1 MWVKWIKRLPWT
13 SIALM
18 LALIML
24 FAATW
29 LKGYTTGR
37 KEGWRDG
44 ERQVAQLQS
53 QFDTYR
59 REDAVKQTEALMDIV
74 RRYNAQVA
82 AARQADADFQAKKQ
96 QLEREN
102 AALKKQITDVTRQWV
117 DEKGKSHPIECVFTR
132 GFVQQYNAAL
142 GVTGAH
148 NAGHHES
155 ATAAS
160 SSAGTTTGPTDTAVN
175 RLRDS
180 GVSQADIL
188 ANVTDNARQ
197 CRVWREQL
205 NGVLDYTDS
214 LHQKEGEK

>member
-1 MWVKWIKRLPWT
+1 MWVKWMKRLPWT
-13 SIALM
+13 SIALV
-18 LALIML
+18 LAVIVA
-24 FAATW
+24 FAASW
-29 LKGYTTGR
+29 LDGYGAGR
-37 KEGWRDG
+37 TDGRRDG
-44 ERQVAQLQS
+44 KQQLAQLQS
-53 QFDTYR
+53 QFDTYK
-59 REDAVKQTEALMDIV
+59 RESAEQQNEALMTIIG
-74 RRYNAQVA
+74 RYNAQVA
-82 AARQADADFQAKKQ
+82 AAHQADADFQAKKQ

-102 AALKKQITDVTRQWV
+102 ANLKKQITDVTRQWV

-142 GVTGAH
+142 GVTDAH

-155 ATAAS
+155 TAAAS
-160 SSAGTTTGPTDTAVN
+160 ASAGTTTGTTDTAVT

-205 NGVLDYTDS
+205 NGVLDYTEG
-214 LHQKEGEK
+214 LHQ

>member
-1 MWVKWIKRLPWT
+1 MWIKWIKHLPWT
-13 SIALM
+13 SIALV
-18 LALIML
+18 LAVIVV
-24 FAATW
+24 FAVIW
-29 LKGYTTGR
+29 LKGYITGR
-37 KEGWRDG
+37 NEARRDG
-44 ERQVAQLQS
+44 EQQLAQLQS
-53 QFDTYR
+53 QFDTYKL
-59 REDAVKQTEALMDIV
+59 ESAEQQNEALMTIIG
-74 RRYNAQVA
+74 RYNAQVA
-82 AARQADADFQAKKQ
+82 AAHKVDEDFQAKKQ

-102 AALKKQITDVTRQWV
+102 AVLKKQIADVTRQWV

-148 NAGHHES
+148 HAGHHES
-155 ATAAS
+155 TATASA
-160 SSAGTTTGPTDTAVN
+160 SAGTTTGATDTAVT

-205 NGVLDYTDS
+205 NGVLDYTEG
-214 LHQKEGEK
+214 LHQ

>member
-1 MWVKWIKRLPWT
+1 MWIKWIKRLPWST
-13 SIALM
+13 IGLV
-18 LALIML
+18 LAVIVV
-24 FAATW
+24 FAVIW
-29 LKGYTTGR
+29 LKGYITGR
-37 KEGWRDG
+37 NEARRDG
-44 ERQVAQLQS
+44 EQQLAQLQS
-53 QFDTYR
+53 QFDDYR
-59 REDAVKQTEALMDIV
+59 LKETEQQNKALMTIIGL
-74 RRYNAQVA
+74 YNARVA
-82 AARQADADFQAKKQ
+82 AAHKADEDFQAKKQ

-102 AALKKQITDVTRQWV
+102 DALKKQIADVTQQWV

-148 NAGHHES
+148 NAGHHKS
-155 ATAAS
+155 TATASA
-160 SSAGTTTGPTDTAVN
+160 SAGTTTGATDTALT

-205 NGVLDYTDS
+205 NGVLDYTEG
-214 LHQKEGEK
+214 LHQ

>member
-13 SIALM
+13 SIALV

-24 FAATW
+24 LAATW
-29 LKGYTTGR
+29 LKGYTAGR

-59 REDAVKQTEALMDIV
+59 REDAVKQIEALMDIV

-82 AARQADADFQAKKQ
+82 AARQADEDFQAKKQ

-102 AALKKQITDVTRQWV
+102 AALKKQIADVTRQWV
-117 DEKGKSHPIECVFTR
+117 DEKGKHHPIECVFTR

-142 GVTGAH
+142 GVTSAH
-148 NAGHHES
+148 NAGYHES
-155 ATAAS
+155 TAAAAA
-160 SSAGTTTGPTDTAVN
+160 SAGKKTGATDTAVT

-205 NGVLDYTDS
+205 NGVLDYTEG
-214 LHQKEGEK
+214 LHQ

>member
-13 SIALM
+13 GIALV
-18 LALIML
+18 LAVIVA
-24 FAATW
+24 FAASW
-29 LKGYTTGR
+29 LDGYGAGR
-37 KEGWRDG
+37 TDGRRDG
-44 ERQVAQLQS
+44 KQQLAQLQS
-53 QFDTYR
+53 QFDTYK
-59 REDAVKQTEALMDIV
+59 RESTEQQNEALMTIIG
-74 RRYNAQVA
+74 RYNAQVA
-82 AARQADADFQAKKQ
+82 AAHKADEDFQAKKQ

-102 AALKKQITDVTRQWV
+102 AALKKQIADVTRQWV

-142 GVTGAH
+142 GVTSPYS
-148 NAGHHES
+148 AGHHES

-160 SSAGTTTGPTDTAVN
+160 GGAGTTTRTTDTVVT

-205 NGVLDYTDS
+205 NGVLDYTEG
-214 LHQKEGEK
+214 LHQ

>member
-1 MWVKWIKRLPWT
+1 MWVKWIKRLPWST
-13 SIALM
+13 IGLV
-18 LALIML
+18 LAVIMV
-24 FAATW
+24 FAVIW
-29 LKGYTTGR
+29 LKGYITGR
-37 KEGWRDG
+37 DEARHDG
-44 ERQVAQLQS
+44 EQQLAQLQS

-59 REDAVKQTEALMDIV
+59 REDALKQTEALMTIIG
-74 RRYNAQVA
+74 RYNDQVA
-82 AARQADADFQAKKQ
+82 AAHKADEDFQTKKQ

-102 AALKKQITDVTRQWV
+102 AALKKQIADVTRQWV
-117 DEKGKSHPIECVFTR
+117 DEKGKSHPIKCVFTR

-155 ATAAS
+155 TTAAS
-160 SSAGTTTGPTDTAVN
+160 GSAGKATGTTDTAVT

-205 NGVLDYTDS
+205 NGVLDYTEG
-214 LHQKEGEK
+214 LHQ

>member
-13 SIALM
+13 SIALV

-24 FAATW
+24 FAGIW
-29 LKGYTTGR
+29 LKGYTAGR

-44 ERQVAQLQS
+44 EQQVAQLQS

-82 AARQADADFQAKKQ
+82 AARQADADFQVKKQ

-102 AALKKQITDVTRQWV
+102 VALKKQIADVTRQWV
-117 DEKGKSHPIECVFTR
+117 DEKGKHHPIECVFTR

-155 ATAAS
+155 TAAAS
-160 SSAGTTTGPTDTAVN
+160 ASAGATTGATDTAVT

-205 NGVLDYTDS
+205 NGVLDYTEG
-214 LHQKEGEK
+214 LHQ

>member
-13 SIALM
+13 SIALV
-18 LALIML
+18 LAVIVA
-24 FAATW
+24 FAASW
-29 LKGYTTGR
+29 LDGYGAGR
-37 KEGWRDG
+37 TDGRRDG
-44 ERQVAQLQS
+44 KQQLAQLQS
-53 QFDTYR
+53 QFDTYK
-59 REDAVKQTEALMDIV
+59 RESAEQQNEALMTIIG
-74 RRYNAQVA
+74 RYNAQVA
-82 AARQADADFQAKKQ
+82 AAHKADEDFQAKKQ

-102 AALKKQITDVTRQWV
+102 ANLKKQIADVTRQWV

-148 NAGHHES
+148 NAGYHES
-155 ATAAS
+155 TAAAAAS
-160 SSAGTTTGPTDTAVN
+160 TGKKTGATDTAVT

-205 NGVLDYTDS
+205 NGVLDYTEG
-214 LHQKEGEK
+214 LHQ

>member
-1 MWVKWIKRLPWT
+1 MWIKWIKRIPWGDLLLLLVV
-13 SIALM
+13 IVLLGWA
-18 LALIML
+18 
-24 FAATW
+24 W
-29 LKGYTTGR
+29 VKGYGS
-37 KEGWRDG
+37 GHLDAQRDG
-44 ERQVAQLQS
+44 EQRLAQLQS

-59 REDAVKQTEALMDIV
+59 REDAVKQTEALMEIV

-82 AARQADADFQAKKQ
+82 AAHKADEDFQAKKQ

-102 AALKKQITDVTRQWV
+102 AVLKKQIADVTRQWV
-117 DEKGKSHPIECVFTR
+117 DEKGKHHPIECVFTR

-142 GVTGAH
+142 GVTAPYS
-148 NAGHHES
+148 AGHHES
-155 ATAAS
+155 TAAA
-160 SSAGTTTGPTDTAVN
+160 SASTGATTGTTDTAVT

-205 NGVLDYTDS
+205 NGVLDYTEG
-214 LHQKEGEK
+214 LHQ

>member
-13 SIALM
+13 SIALV
-18 LALIML
+18 LAVIVA
-24 FAATW
+24 FAVIW
-29 LKGYTTGR
+29 LKGYITGR
-37 KEGWRDG
+37 DEARRDG
-44 ERQVAQLQS
+44 EQQLAQLQS
-53 QFDTYR
+53 QFDDYR
-59 REDAVKQTEALMDIV
+59 LKETEQQNKALMTIIG
-74 RRYNAQVA
+74 RYNAQVA

-102 AALKKQITDVTRQWV
+102 ANLKKQIADVTRQWV
-117 DEKGKSHPIECVFTR
+117 DEKGKHHPIECVFTR

-155 ATAAS
+155 TAAAS
-160 SSAGTTTGPTDTAVN
+160 ASAGTTTGATDTAFT

-197 CRVWREQL
+197 CRIWREQL
-205 NGVLDYTDS
+205 NGVLDYTEG
-214 LHQKEGEK
+214 LHQ